1 MLFSSIILGALL
13 QGVLTFSTGGS
24 VQNAPQMKTP
34 ASTTPEKD
42 RCTLS
47 GVVTSMQTGEPL
59 KKATLHLTLRN
70 TSRNTNGVFEQTG
83 YSGTSGPDGSFKF
96 ESVEPGE
103 YSLIGEKPGYIR
115 TSYGSKNGMT
125 GGTMITLSTG
135 QQITDVKMQLVA
147 QATITGR
154 VLDDDGDPV
163 SGVMVQA
170 MRRTSVQGGKTRYF
184 PHGSGNTDDT
194 GSYRIPN
201 LTPGKYYILA
211 QGTRNQMMGMR
222 EKPAEPGKPVMR
234 PVRTYYPSSLDRTG
248 ASAVDLKAGQEMPG
262 VDIRQRS
269 LETFHIRGKVA
280 GDLADTEGRMN
291 MLMIMPVEAGEVDM
305 MFNNMAIIGKD
316 HTFDIANVA
325 PGPYVIM
332 MPNFNGGKQTA
343 RQTVE
348 VGTGD
353 VNDVVITPQPAF
365 VIHGAVELQ
374 GKLSGN
380 AKDKPLESIYVTL
393 QPDDVSMMMGGTQAT
408 TKADGSFSLES
419 VAPSKYRVNVFNEP
433 DGAYVKSI
441 RFGNQEALGKA
452 LDLSQAGGGELRVIL
467 SAGAAEVSGT
477 VMKKQ
482 DTSTGSS
489 ALVPVSGASL
499 ILIPEDLTRNGG
511 SVHQAGTNQNGGFNE
526 KGLSPG
532 VYYALAF
539 ESDEY
544 RSFDDP
550 AILKQLID
558 KGTKVEV
565 KENDKQQLQ
574 VTLTPA
580 EEIQT
585 ALAASGADN

>member
-1 MLFSSIILGALL
+1 MPLIVLGALL
-13 QGVLTFSTGGS
+13 QGAVGYSGAS
-24 VQNAPQMKTP
+24 VQNTPQMKTP
-34 ASTTPEKD
+34 TSTTPEKD
-42 RCTLS
+42 KCTVS
-47 GVVTSMQTGEPL
+47 GVVTSLQTGEPL

-70 TSRNTNGVFEQTG
+70 TSRNTSGVFEQTG

-103 YSLIGEKPGYIR
+103 YALSGEKPGYIR

-125 GGTMITLSTG
+125 GGTMINLSTG
-135 QQITDVKMQLVA
+135 QQLTDLKMQLVA

-170 MRRTSVQGGKTRYF
+170 LGRMFVQGGKARYF
-184 PHGSGNTDDT
+184 PRGSGNTDDT
-194 GSYRIPN
+194 GSYRIHN

-211 QGTRNQMMGMR
+211 QSNRNQMMGLR
-222 EKPAEPGKPVMR
+222 ERPAEPGKPVMQ
-234 PVRTYYPSSLDRTG
+234 PVRTFYPSSLDRTG
-248 ASAVDLKAGQEMPG
+248 ASALDLKAGQEMPG

-280 GDLADTEGRMN
+280 GDLPETEGRMN
-291 MLMIMPVEAGEVDM
+291 MLTIMPNDSGEVGM
-305 MFNNMAIIGKD
+305 MYNNMTMIAKD

-325 PGPYVIM
+325 PGTYIIT

-343 RQTVE
+343 RQSVE
-348 VGTGD
+348 VSSGD
-353 VNDVVITPQPAF
+353 VNDVVITPQQAF

-380 AKDKPLESIYVTL
+380 AKDKALESIYVTL
-393 QPDDVSMMMGGTQAT
+393 QPDDVNMMMGATQAT
-408 TKADGSFSLES
+408 TKADGSFTLET
-419 VAPSKYRVNVFNEP
+419 VVPSKYRVNVYNEP

-441 RFGNQEALGKA
+441 RFGSQETLGKT
-452 LDLSQAGGGELRVIL
+452 LDLSQAGGGELHVML
-467 SAGAAEVSGT
+467 GAGAAEVTGT
-477 VMKKQ
+477 VMKQQ
-482 DTSTGSS
+482 DSS
-489 ALVPVSGASL
+489 ATSSSNSASVPVSGASV

-511 SVHQAGTNQNGGFNE
+511 SVHRAGTNQNGGFDE
-526 KGLSPG
+526 KGLTPG

-539 ESDEY
+539 EADEY

-550 AILKQLID
+550 AILKQLVD
-558 KGTKVEV
+558 KGTRVEV

-580 EEIQT
+580 EEIQA
-585 ALAASGADN
+585 ALAASGVDN